1 VTQVAA
7 SPQGF
12 GHSQFLAEYPQAAA
26 LSFER
31 NRPLVNPWVVTV
43 SVMLATFMEILDTTV
58 VNVSIPHIA
67 GNLAST
73 NEEGTWVV
81 TSYLVSN
88 AIVLPISGWLAN
100 QLGRKRLLLIC
111 VAGFTITSVC
121 CGLATSLAQLIA
133 FRVLQGLT
141 GGGLQPLAQAILL
154 ETFPKERHGHAM
166 AAFSIG
172 ILLAPILGPTLGGW
186 ITDNY
191 SWRWIFYL
199 NLPVG
204 VLSLF
209 LMNRFIFDPHYVKRI
224 EGKVDLWG
232 IGFLALGIGSLQVLL
247 DTGQRKD
254 WFSSNYIRTF
264 AVLCVFGL
272 AALIVRELV
281 IENPV
286 VDLRV
291 LKDRSFSAG
300 VFLISL
306 LGFVLYASL
315 VLLPLYLQTLMGYPA
330 YNSGLALSPRG
341 IGALLFTPLAGHLTT
356 KTDPRRLLLV
366 GLILGSVTMFKLS
379 GLNLYAGFWDICWAQ
394 VLQGIALS
402 FLFIPLM
409 SLSMS
414 HISPKRMGNATS
426 IFNLMRNIGGSVGIA
441 IMTTFLARRT
451 QMHQNHLIANVTP
464 GSTKT
469 LEILQGMR
477 ANFIAHGADAV
488 TASRKSLALLYAMLE
503 QHASMLA
510 FVEAFWVMGVVF
522 LLMIPFL
529 PLLQYDKGKRAAK
542 AGMQTQNDSALPDA
556 PAAPSKEAVTE
567 TLSGAEAAEEERHLV
582 LH

>member
-1 VTQVAA
+1 VGTN
-7 SPQGF
+7 PQR
-12 GHSQFLAEYPQAAA
+12 AI
-26 LSFER
+26 
-31 NRPLVNPWVVTV
+31 NPWVITF
-43 SVMLATFMEILDTTV
+43 SVMLATFMEVLDTTV

-100 QLGRKRLLLIC
+100 HMGRRRLLLTC

-121 CGLATSLAQLIA
+121 CGLATTLWQLIL

-166 AAFSIG
+166 AAFSVG

-204 VLSLF
+204 IFSLF
-209 LMNRFIFDPHYVKRI
+209 LMGKYVFDPHYVKRGD
-224 EGKVDLWG
+224 GKVDLWG

-254 WFSSNYIRTF
+254 WFASHYIQVF
-264 AVLCVFGL
+264 AGLCVFGVV
-272 AALIVRELV
+272 ALV
-281 IENPV
+281 IREFMTDHPV
-286 VDLRV
+286 VDLRA
-291 LKDRSFSAG
+291 LKNRSFSAG
-300 VFLISL
+300 VLLISM

-356 KTDPRRLLLV
+356 KTDPRRLLVV
-366 GLILGSVTMFKLS
+366 GLVLGSVTMFQLS
-379 GLNLYAGFWDICWAQ
+379 GLNLYAGFWDIFWAQ
-394 VLQGIALS
+394 VLQGVALA

-409 SLSMS
+409 SLAMS
-414 HISPKRMGNATS
+414 RIRPEKMGNATS
-426 IFNLMRNIGGSVGIA
+426 IFNLMRNIGGSIGIA
-441 IMTTFLARRT
+441 IMTTFLARRS
-451 QMHQNHLIANVTP
+451 QVHQNHLVENVTA
-464 GSTKT
+464 GSGQTYR
-469 LEILQGMR
+469 LLQGMR
-477 ANFIAHGADAV
+477 ANFIAHGIDAV
-488 TASRKSLALLYAMLE
+488 TASRKAYAAIYGLVQ
-503 QHASMLA
+503 QHAAMLA

-522 LLMIPFL
+522 LLMLPFL
-529 PLLQYDKGKRAAK
+529 PLLEYHPHNRP
-542 AGMQTQNDSALPDA
+542 SAPPPRTPGILTR
-556 PAAPSKEAVTE
+556 SE
-567 TLSGAEAAEEERHLV
+567 LSPPESSESYESEEEPDLV

>member
-1 VTQVAA
+1 
-7 SPQGF
+7 
-12 GHSQFLAEYPQAAA
+12 
-26 LSFER
+26 
-31 NRPLVNPWVVTV
+31 
-43 SVMLATFMEILDTTV
+43 MLATFMEVLDTTV

-100 QLGRKRLLLIC
+100 HFGRKRLLLTC
-111 VAGFTITSVC
+111 VAGFTITSLC
-121 CGLATSLAQLIA
+121 CGLATSLPQLII

-166 AAFSIG
+166 AAYGIG

-191 SWRWIFYL
+191 NWRWIFYL

-204 VLSLF
+204 AISLV
-209 LMNRFIFDPHYVKRI
+209 LMNRFVFDPHYVKRG
-224 EGKVDLWG
+224 EGRVDLWG

-254 WFSSNYIRTF
+254 WFASSYIRTF
-264 AVLCVFGL
+264 TVLCVFGL
-272 AALIVRELV
+272 VALIIRELTADH
-281 IENPV
+281 PV

-291 LKDRSFSAG
+291 LKNRSFSAG
-300 VFLISL
+300 VFLITM

-356 KTDPRRLLLV
+356 KTDPRRLLVV
-366 GLILGSVTMFKLS
+366 GLVLGSITMFQLS
-379 GLNLYAGFWDICWAQ
+379 GLNLYAGFWDIFWAQ
-394 VLQGIALS
+394 VLQGVALS

-409 SLSMS
+409 ALSMAR
-414 HISPKRMGNATS
+414 ITPERMGNATS

-441 IMTTFLARRT
+441 IMTTFLARRS
-451 QMHQNHLIANVTP
+451 QVHQNHLVAHVTP
-464 GSTKT
+464 GSGPTYRM
-469 LEILQGMR
+469 LQGMR
-477 ANFIAHGADAV
+477 ANFILHGTDPA
-488 TASRKSLALLYAMLE
+488 TASRKAYAAIYGLVQE
-503 QHASMLA
+503 HAAMLA
-510 FVEAFWVMGVVF
+510 FVEAFKLMAIVF
-522 LLMIPFL
+522 LLMMPLL
-529 PLLQYDKGKRAAK
+529 PLLQYSKRKAAATASTK
-542 AGMQTQNDSALPDA
+542 PQELQRVAETPQSFQEPPDA
-556 PAAPSKEAVTE
+556 DAREAG
-567 TLSGAEAAEEERHLV
+567 SHEEDQHLV

>member
-1 VTQVAA
+1 MD
-7 SPQGF
+7 SFPQR
-12 GHSQFLAEYPQAAA
+12 AI
-26 LSFER
+26 
-31 NRPLVNPWVVTV
+31 NPWVVTF
-43 SVMLATFMEILDTTV
+43 SVMLATFMEVLDTTV

-100 QLGRKRLLLIC
+100 YLGRKRLLLLC
-111 VAGFTITSVC
+111 VAGFTLTSLC
-121 CGLATSLAQLIA
+121 CGMATSLTQLII
-133 FRVLQGLT
+133 FRILQGLT

-166 AAFSIG
+166 AAFGIG

-209 LMNRFIFDPHYVKRI
+209 LMNRFIFDPHYVKRG

-254 WFSSNYIRTF
+254 WFSSDYIRIF
-264 AVLCVFGL
+264 AALCVFGL
-272 AALIVRELV
+272 AALVIRELMTDH
-281 IENPV
+281 PV

-291 LKDRSFSAG
+291 LKNRSYSSG
-300 VFLISL
+300 VFLIGM

-356 KTDPRRLLLV
+356 KTDPRRLLVV
-366 GLILGSVTMFKLS
+366 GIVLGSITMFQLS
-379 GLNLYAGFWDICWAQ
+379 GLNLYAGFWDIFWAQ
-394 VLQGIALS
+394 ILQGVALS

-409 SLSMS
+409 ALAMAR
-414 HISPKRMGNATS
+414 IEPEKMGNATS

-451 QMHQNHLIANVTP
+451 QMHQNHLVEKVTP
-464 GSTKT
+464 GNSET
-469 LEILQGMR
+469 LRLLQGLR
-477 ANFIAHGADAV
+477 ANFHLHGADSA
-488 TASRKSLALLYAMLE
+488 TASRKALAAMYGMVQ

-510 FVEAFWVMGVVF
+510 LVEAFWVMGVVF

-529 PLLQYDKGKRAAK
+529 PLLEYTKKK
-542 AGMQTQNDSALPDA
+542 PA
-556 PAAPSKEAVTE
+556 PKPATKLHKV
-567 TLSGAEAAEEERHLV
+567 GAEAIQRPALPSEEAEEDVPEEHHLV

>member
-1 VTQVAA
+1 MDAR
-7 SPQGF
+7 PQP
-12 GHSQFLAEYPQAAA
+12 A
-26 LSFER
+26 
-31 NRPLVNPWVVTV
+31 VNPWVVTF
-43 SVMLATFMEILDTTV
+43 SVMLATFMEVLDTTV

-88 AIVLPISGWLAN
+88 AIILPISGWLAN
-100 QLGRKRLLLIC
+100 HMGRKRLLLAC
-111 VAGFTITSVC
+111 VAGFTLTSLC
-121 CGLATSLAQLIA
+121 CGLATSLSQLII
-133 FRVLQGLT
+133 FRVLQGLS

-166 AAFSIG
+166 AAFGIG

-209 LMNRFIFDPHYVKRI
+209 LMNRYVFDPYYVKRGA
-224 EGKVDLWG
+224 GKVDLWG
-232 IGFLALGIGSLQVLL
+232 IGFLAVGIGSLQVLL
-247 DTGQRKD
+247 DTGERKD
-254 WFSSNYIRTF
+254 WFSSNYILTF
-264 AVLCVFGL
+264 TALCVFGL
-272 AALIVRELV
+272 VALIIREL
-281 IENPV
+281 ITDHPV

-291 LKDRSFSAG
+291 LKNRSFSAG

-356 KTDPRRLLLV
+356 KIDPRRLLLV
-366 GLILGSVTMFKLS
+366 GLVLGSITMFDLS
-379 GLNLYAGFWDICWAQ
+379 GLNLQAGFWDIFWAQ
-394 VLQGIALS
+394 ILQGVALS

-409 SLSMS
+409 ALAMAR
-414 HISPKRMGNATS
+414 IQPEKMGNATS
-426 IFNLMRNIGGSVGIA
+426 IFNLMRNIGGSIGIA
-441 IMTTFLARRT
+441 IMTTFLARRS
-451 QMHQNHLIANVTP
+451 QLHQNHLVANVTA
-464 GSTKT
+464 GN
-469 LEILQGMR
+469 LQALRIFRGMQ
-477 ANFIAHGADAV
+477 AHFYAHGADAV
-488 TASRKSLALLYAMLE
+488 TASRKSMAAMYGLVQ
-503 QHASMLA
+503 QHAAMLA
-510 FVEAFWVMGVVF
+510 FVEAFWLMGLVF

-529 PLLQYDKGKRAAK
+529 PLLQYTKRK
-542 AGMQTQNDSALPDA
+542 RPE
-556 PAAPSKEAVTE
+556 AAPTPPSRVP
-567 TLSGAEAAEEERHLV
+567 LRAEQGKLPEYAEEPVPEEDHHLV

>member
-1 VTQVAA
+1 MD
-7 SPQGF
+7 S
-12 GHSQFLAEYPQAAA
+12 YPQ
-26 LSFER
+26 R
-31 NRPLVNPWVVTV
+31 VVNPWVVAC
-43 SVMLATFMEILDTTV
+43 SVMLATFMEVLDTTV

-88 AIVLPISGWLAN
+88 AIVLPISGWLATRM
-100 QLGRKRLLLIC
+100 GRKRLLLTC
-111 VAGFTITSVC
+111 VAGFTLTSLC
-121 CGLATSLAQLIA
+121 CGLATSLWQLIL
-133 FRVLQGLT
+133 FRILQGLT

-166 AAFSIG
+166 AAFGIG

-204 VLSLF
+204 LLSLV
-209 LMNRFIFDPHYVKRI
+209 LMNRFVFDPQYMKR
-224 EGKVDLWG
+224 GDRRVDLWG
-232 IGFLALGIGSLQVLL
+232 IGFLALGIGSLQVIL

-254 WFSSNYIRTF
+254 WFSSGDIRIF
-264 AVLCVFGL
+264 SGLCAFGL
-272 AALIVRELV
+272 VALIIRELTTDH
-281 IENPV
+281 PV

-291 LKDRSFSAG
+291 FRDRSFSSG
-300 VFLISL
+300 VFLISM

-341 IGALLFTPLAGHLTT
+341 IGALIFTPLAGHLTT
-356 KTDPRRLLLV
+356 KIDPRRLLLV
-366 GLILGSVTMFKLS
+366 GIVLGSLTMFDLS
-379 GLNLYAGFWDICWAQ
+379 GLNLYAGFWDILWAQ
-394 VLQGIALS
+394 VVQGVALA

-409 SLSMS
+409 SLAMS
-414 HISPKRMGNATS
+414 HISPQKMGNATS

-441 IMTTFLARRT
+441 VMTTFLARRS
-451 QMHQNHLIANVTP
+451 QLHQNHLVANVTP
-464 GSTKT
+464 GDAESVRV
-469 LEILQGMR
+469 LRGMQ
-477 ANFIAHGADAV
+477 ANFFAHGADSV
-488 TASRKSLALLYAMLE
+488 TGSRQALAALYGLVQ
-503 QHASMLA
+503 QHAAMLA

-529 PLLQYDKGKRAAK
+529 PLLHYAKKKPQAPPRHQPKTYRADALQSWRSEHETPAETAK
-542 AGMQTQNDSALPDA
+542 NEP
-556 PAAPSKEAVTE
+556 
-567 TLSGAEAAEEERHLV
+567 HLV

>member
-1 VTQVAA
+1 
-7 SPQGF
+7 
-12 GHSQFLAEYPQAAA
+12 
-26 LSFER
+26 
-31 NRPLVNPWVVTV
+31 
-43 SVMLATFMEILDTTV
+43 MLATFMEVLDTTV

-88 AIVLPISGWLAN
+88 AVVLPISGWLAN
-100 QLGRKRLLLIC
+100 YMGRKRLLLTC
-111 VAGFTITSVC
+111 VAGFTLTSLC
-121 CGLATSLAQLIA
+121 CGLAATLPQLII

-166 AAFSIG
+166 AAFGIG

-191 SWRWIFYL
+191 TWRWIFYL

-209 LMNRFIFDPHYVKRI
+209 LMNRFVVDPHYIKRSGARI
-224 EGKVDLWG
+224 DLWG

-247 DTGQRKD
+247 DTGERKD
-254 WFSSNYIRTF
+254 WFSSQYIRTF
-264 AVLCVFGL
+264 AVLCVVGL
-272 AALIVRELV
+272 VALIIRELTTDH
-281 IENPV
+281 PV

-291 LKDRSFSAG
+291 LKNRSFGAG
-300 VFLISL
+300 VFLIGM
-306 LGFVLYASL
+306 LGFILYASL

-356 KTDPRRLLLV
+356 KTDPRRLLVV
-366 GLILGSVTMFKLS
+366 GLVLGSITMFDLS
-379 GLNLYAGFWDICWAQ
+379 GLNLYAGFWDIFWAQ
-394 VLQGIALS
+394 VFQGIALS

-409 SLSMS
+409 ALAMAR
-414 HISPKRMGNATS
+414 IPPQKMGNATS
-426 IFNLMRNIGGSVGIA
+426 IFNLMRNIGGSIGIA
-441 IMTTFLARRT
+441 VMTTFLARRT
-451 QMHQNHLIANVTP
+451 QLHQDHLVANVRA
-464 GSTKT
+464 GDLQT
-469 LEILQGMR
+469 LRYLQGLR
-477 ANFIAHGADAV
+477 AHFVALGADGV
-488 TASRKSLALLYAMLE
+488 TASRKALGAVYGLVQ
-503 QHASMLA
+503 QHAAMLA

-522 LLMIPFL
+522 LLML
-529 PLLQYDKGKRAAK
+529 PLVALLQYSKRP
-542 AGMQTQNDSALPDA
+542 QSRTA
-556 PAAPSKEAVTE
+556 PEIDRVP
-567 TLSGAEAAEEERHLV
+567 LSNTAEAGPDSLERHAREEESHLV

>member
-1 VTQVAA
+1 
-7 SPQGF
+7 
-12 GHSQFLAEYPQAAA
+12 
-26 LSFER
+26 
-31 NRPLVNPWVVTV
+31 
-43 SVMLATFMEILDTTV
+43 MEVLDTTV

-100 QLGRKRLLLIC
+100 YMGRKRLLLIC
-111 VAGFTITSVC
+111 VGGFTLTSLF
-121 CGLATSLAQLIA
+121 CGLAGSLAWLIF

-154 ETFPKERHGHAM
+154 ETFPKQRHGHAM

-191 SWRWIFYL
+191 TWRWIFYL

-204 VLSLF
+204 ILSLF
-209 LMNRFIFDPHYVKRI
+209 LMNRFVFDPHYVRRSAN
-224 EGKVDLWG
+224 GRVDLWG
-232 IGFLALGIGSLQVLL
+232 IGFLALGIGSLQVFL
-247 DTGQRKD
+247 DTGERKD
-254 WFSSNYIRTF
+254 WFSSNHIRFF
-264 AVLCVFGL
+264 AVCCVVGL
-272 AALIVRELV
+272 VALVIRELMTDH
-281 IENPV
+281 PV
-286 VDLRV
+286 VDLRA
-291 LKDRSFSAG
+291 LKNRSFAAG

-306 LGFVLYASL
+306 LGFILYASL

-356 KTDPRRLLLV
+356 KTDPRRLLVV
-366 GLILGSVTMFKLS
+366 GLILGSITMFKLS
-379 GLNLYAGFWDICWAQ
+379 GLNLYAGFWAILWAQ
-394 VLQGIALS
+394 VLQGVALS

-409 SLSMS
+409 ALAMAR
-414 HISPKRMGNATS
+414 ISPEKMGNATS

-451 QMHQNHLIANVTP
+451 QLHQNHLVANVRP
-464 GSTKT
+464 GDVKT
-469 LEILQGMR
+469 LQMLQGLR
-477 ANFIAHGADAV
+477 ANFLLHGVDAV
-488 TASRKSLALLYAMLE
+488 TASRKALAAMYGLLQ

-510 FVEAFWVMGVVF
+510 FVEAFWVMAVVF
-522 LLMIPFL
+522 LLMLPFL
-529 PLLQYDKGKRAAK
+529 LLLQYTKPTPAPKAAP
-542 AGMQTQNDSALPDA
+542 AHGEVFVPENVSEVLDESLQDALPQN
-556 PAAPSKEAVTE
+556 EYVTE
-567 TLSGAEAAEEERHLV
+567 EEHHLA

>member
-1 VTQVAA
+1 VTA
-7 SPQGF
+7 SADARPQ
-12 GHSQFLAEYPQAAA
+12 
-26 LSFER
+26 
-31 NRPLVNPWVVTV
+31 PLVNPWVVTF
-43 SVMLATFMEILDTTV
+43 SVMLATFMEVLDTTV

-100 QLGRKRLLLIC
+100 HMGRKRLLLTC
-111 VAGFTITSVC
+111 VAGFTITSLC
-121 CGLATSLAQLIA
+121 CGLATSLPQLIV

-166 AAFSIG
+166 AAFGIG

-204 VLSLF
+204 ALSLV
-209 LMNRFIFDPHYVKRI
+209 LMNRFVFDPHYVKRGK
-224 EGKVDLWG
+224 GKVDLWG

-254 WFSSNYIRTF
+254 WFSSHYIQFFT
-264 AVLCVFGL
+264 VLCVFGI
-272 AALIVRELV
+272 AALIVRELTTDY
-281 IENPV
+281 PV

-291 LKDRSFSAG
+291 LKNRSFAAG
-300 VFLISL
+300 VFLISM

-341 IGALLFTPLAGHLTT
+341 VGALLFTPLAGHLTT
-356 KTDPRRLLLV
+356 KTDPRRLLVV
-366 GLILGSVTMFKLS
+366 GLVLGSITMFQLS
-379 GLNLYAGFWDICWAQ
+379 GLNLYAGFWDIFWAQ
-394 VLQGIALS
+394 VLQGVALS

-409 SLSMS
+409 ALSMS
-414 HISPKRMGNATS
+414 KIQPEKMGNATS

-451 QMHQNHLIANVTP
+451 QVHQNQLVANVTR
-464 GSTKT
+464 GSLPTT
-469 LEILQGMR
+469 HLLRGMQ
-477 ANFIAHGADAV
+477 ANFYAHGTDAV
-488 TASRKSLALLYAMLE
+488 TAARKSLAAIYGLVQ

-510 FVEAFWVMGVVF
+510 FVEAFWLMAVVF
-522 LLMIPFL
+522 LLMIPLL
-529 PLLQYDKGKRAAK
+529 PLLQYSKPG
-542 AGMQTQNDSALPDA
+542 A
-556 PAAPSKEAVTE
+556 PPKPVPAPHKELAPSDVPEDMWHEVPDE
-567 TLSGAEAAEEERHLV
+567 THDEEHDLV

>member
-1 VTQVAA
+1 
-7 SPQGF
+7 
-12 GHSQFLAEYPQAAA
+12 
-26 LSFER
+26 
-31 NRPLVNPWVVTV
+31 
-43 SVMLATFMEILDTTV
+43 MLATFMEILDTTV

-100 QLGRKRLLLIC
+100 YMGRKRLLLTC
-111 VAGFTITSVC
+111 VTGFTVTSLC
-121 CGLATSLAQLIA
+121 CGLATSLPQLIV
-133 FRVLQGLT
+133 FRVLQGLS

-166 AAFSIG
+166 AAFGIG

-191 SWRWIFYL
+191 TWRWIFYL

-204 VLSLF
+204 FLSLF
-209 LMNRFIFDPHYVKRI
+209 LMKRFVFDPPYIRRTGARI
-224 EGKVDLWG
+224 DLWG

-247 DTGQRKD
+247 DTGERKD
-254 WFSSNYIRTF
+254 WFSSDYICTF
-264 AVLCVFGL
+264 AVLVVVGL
-272 AALIVRELV
+272 VSLVIRELMTDH
-281 IENPV
+281 PV

-300 VFLISL
+300 VFLISM

-356 KTDPRRLLLV
+356 KTDPRRLLVFGLV
-366 GLILGSVTMFKLS
+366 LGSITMFDLS
-379 GLNLYAGFWDICWAQ
+379 GLNLQAGFWDILWPQ
-394 VLQGIALS
+394 VFQGIALS

-409 SLSMS
+409 ALAMS
-414 HISPKRMGNATS
+414 HIPQERMGNATS
-426 IFNLMRNIGGSVGIA
+426 IFNLMRNIGGSFGIA
-441 IMTTFLARRT
+441 IMTTFLTRRA
-451 QMHQNHLIANVTP
+451 QLHQNHLIANVTA
-464 GSTKT
+464 GNLQASRF
-469 LEILQGMR
+469 LQGLR
-477 ANFIAHGADAV
+477 AHFYAHGADSVA
-488 TASRKSLALLYAMLE
+488 ASRKALGAIYGMVQ
-503 QHASMLA
+503 QHAAMLA
-510 FVEAFWVMGVVF
+510 FVEAFWVMGAVF
-522 LLMIPFL
+522 LFMLPFL
-529 PLLQYDKGKRAAK
+529 LLLQYSKPVRSSRATSEGEEK
-542 AGMQTQNDSALPDA
+542 VLIPVEIPGVEL
-556 PAAPSKEAVTE
+556 EVRE
-567 TLSGAEAAEEERHLV
+567 EEERLIH
-582 LH
+582 HP

>member
-1 VTQVAA
+1 M
-7 SPQGF
+7 
-12 GHSQFLAEYPQAAA
+12 
-26 LSFER
+26 
-31 NRPLVNPWVVTV
+31 VNPWVVTF
-43 SVMLATFMEILDTTV
+43 SVMLATFMEVLDTTV

-88 AIVLPISGWLAN
+88 AVVLPISGWLAN
-100 QLGRKRLLLIC
+100 YMGRKRLLLTC
-111 VAGFTITSVC
+111 VAGFTLTSLL
-121 CGLATSLAQLIA
+121 CGFATSLPQLII
-133 FRVLQGLT
+133 FRILQGLT

-166 AAFSIG
+166 AAFGIG

-204 VLSLF
+204 ILSLV
-209 LMNRFIFDPHYVKRI
+209 LMSRFVVDPHYVKR
-224 EGKVDLWG
+224 GTGRVDLWG

-254 WFSSNYIRTF
+254 WFSSSYIRTF
-264 AVLCVFGL
+264 TVLCVIGL
-272 AALIVRELV
+272 VALVIRELKTDH
-281 IENPV
+281 PV

-291 LKDRSFSAG
+291 LRNRSFSAG
-300 VFLISL
+300 VFLIGM
-306 LGFVLYASL
+306 LGFILYASL

-356 KTDPRRLLLV
+356 KIDPRRLLVV
-366 GLILGSVTMFKLS
+366 GLVLGSITMFDLS
-379 GLNLYAGFWDICWAQ
+379 GLNLYAGFWDILWAQ
-394 VLQGIALS
+394 VLQGVALS

-409 SLSMS
+409 TLAMAR
-414 HISPKRMGNATS
+414 IPPEKMGNATS

-451 QMHQNHLIANVTP
+451 QLHQNHLVANVRA
-464 GSTKT
+464 GDSQT
-469 LEILQGMR
+469 LRYLQGLR
-477 ANFIAHGADAV
+477 THFNEQGADSV
-488 TASRKSLALLYAMLE
+488 TAARKALGALYGMVQ
-503 QHASMLA
+503 QHAAMLA

-529 PLLQYDKGKRAAK
+529 PLLQYTKPVPSSGPAPNLEQATLPSPTPEAWPDVLEH
-542 AGMQTQNDSALPDA
+542 DAL
-556 PAAPSKEAVTE
+556 V
-567 TLSGAEAAEEERHLV
+567 EEDHLV
-582 LH
+582 PHG

>member
-1 VTQVAA
+1 
-7 SPQGF
+7 
-12 GHSQFLAEYPQAAA
+12 
-26 LSFER
+26 
-31 NRPLVNPWVVTV
+31 
-43 SVMLATFMEILDTTV
+43 MLATFMEVLDTTV

-88 AIVLPISGWLAN
+88 AIILPISGWLAN
-100 QLGRKRLLLIC
+100 QFGRKRLLLAC
-111 VAGFTITSVC
+111 VAGFTITSLC
-121 CGLATSLAQLIA
+121 CGLATSLSQLIV

-166 AAFSIG
+166 AAFGIG

-209 LMNRFIFDPHYVKRI
+209 LMNRYVFDPQYVKRGN
-224 EGKVDLWG
+224 GKVDLWG
-232 IGFLALGIGSLQVLL
+232 IGFLALGIGSLQVML

-254 WFSSNYIRTF
+254 WFSSDYIRIVTG
-264 AVLCVFGL
+264 LCILGL
-272 AALIVRELV
+272 VGLIVREL
-281 IENPV
+281 ITDHPV

-300 VFLISL
+300 VLLISL

-356 KTDPRRLLLV
+356 KTDPRRLLLI
-366 GLILGSVTMFKLS
+366 GFIIGSVTMFQLS
-379 GLNLYAGFWDICWAQ
+379 GLNLYAGFWDIFWAQ
-394 VLQGIALS
+394 ILQGVALS

-409 SLSMS
+409 SLAMS
-414 HISPKRMGNATS
+414 HISPQKMGNATS

-451 QMHQNHLIANVTP
+451 QMHQNHLVANVTAGNP
-464 GSTKT
+464 KT
-469 LEILQGMR
+469 LQMLYGMR
-477 ANFIAHGADAV
+477 ANFIAHGTDAV
-488 TASRKSLALLYAMLE
+488 TASRKSLAAMYGLVQE
-503 QHASMLA
+503 HAAMLA
-510 FVEAFWVMGVVF
+510 FVEAFWLMGVVF

-529 PLLQYDKGKRAAK
+529 PILQYEKKKRIAK
-542 AGMQTQNDSALPDA
+542 PANKPQTGTSSESSSRVSVADLKI
-556 PAAPSKEAVTE
+556 PADLQEEV
-567 TLSGAEAAEEERHLV
+567 AEEEHHLV

>member
-1 VTQVAA
+1 MDAR
-7 SPQGF
+7 PQRF
-12 GHSQFLAEYPQAAA
+12 
-26 LSFER
+26 
-31 NRPLVNPWVVTV
+31 VNPWVVTV
-43 SVMLATFMEILDTTV
+43 SVMLATFMEVLDTTV

-67 GNLAST
+67 GNLAAT

-100 QLGRKRLLLIC
+100 HMGRKRLLLAC
-111 VAGFTITSVC
+111 VAGFTVTSLC
-121 CGLATSLAQLIA
+121 CGLATTLTQLII

-166 AAFSIG
+166 AAFGIG

-204 VLSLF
+204 ALSLF
-209 LMNRFIFDPHYVKRI
+209 LMNKFVFDPHYVKR
-224 EGKVDLWG
+224 GNGSRVDLWG
-232 IGFLALGIGSLQVLL
+232 IGFLALGIGSLQILL

-254 WFSSNYIRTF
+254 WFSSQYIRVF
-264 AVLCVFGL
+264 AALCLFGL
-272 AALIVRELV
+272 VALIVREMMTDH
-281 IENPV
+281 PV

-291 LKDRSFSAG
+291 LRDRSFSAG
-300 VFLISL
+300 VFLISM

-330 YNSGLALSPRG
+330 YNAGLALSPRG

-356 KTDPRRLLLV
+356 KTDPRRLLGV
-366 GLILGSVTMFKLS
+366 GIVLGSVTMFQLS
-379 GLNLYAGFWDICWAQ
+379 GLNLNAGFWDIFWAQ
-394 VLQGIALS
+394 VLQGVALA

-409 SLSMS
+409 SLAMS
-414 HISPKRMGNATS
+414 HISPEKMGNATS

-441 IMTTFLARRT
+441 LMTTFLARRS
-451 QMHQNHLIANVTP
+451 QVHQNHLVANVTT
-464 GSTKT
+464 GSPQT
-469 LEILQGMR
+469 LRLLQGLR
-477 ANFIAHGADAV
+477 AGFISHGIDGV
-488 TASRKSLALLYAMLE
+488 TATRKALTALYGMVQ
-503 QHASMLA
+503 QHAMMLA
-510 FVEAFWVMGVVF
+510 FVEAFWLMGVVF
-522 LLMIPFL
+522 LGMLIFL
-529 PLLQYDKGKRAAK
+529 PLLQYSKPVRSKTPVAETKIDVPPEDFHEDLADRREHE
-542 AGMQTQNDSALPDA
+542 DA
-556 PAAPSKEAVTE
+556 YD
-567 TLSGAEAAEEERHLV
+567 EEHELV

>member
-1 VTQVAA
+1 VDAG
-7 SPQGF
+7 PQRGI
-12 GHSQFLAEYPQAAA
+12 
-26 LSFER
+26 
-31 NRPLVNPWVVTV
+31 NPWVVTF
-43 SVMLATFMEILDTTV
+43 SVMLATFMEVLDTTV

-88 AIVLPISGWLAN
+88 AVVLPISGWLAN
-100 QLGRKRLLLIC
+100 YMGRKRLLLTC
-111 VAGFTITSVC
+111 VAGFTLTSLC
-121 CGLATSLAQLIA
+121 CGLAATLPQLII

-166 AAFSIG
+166 AAFGIG

-209 LMNRFIFDPHYVKRI
+209 LMNRFVFDPHYIKRGA
-224 EGKVDLWG
+224 GKVDLWG

-247 DTGQRKD
+247 DTGERKD
-254 WFSSNYIRTF
+254 WFSSQYIRTF
-264 AVLCVFGL
+264 AVLCAVGL
-272 AALIVRELV
+272 VALIIRELTTDH
-281 IENPV
+281 PV

-291 LKDRSFSAG
+291 LKNRSFGAG
-300 VFLISL
+300 VFLISM
-306 LGFVLYASL
+306 LGFILYSSL

-356 KTDPRRLLLV
+356 KTDPRRLLVV
-366 GLILGSVTMFKLS
+366 GLVLGSITMFDLS
-379 GLNLYAGFWDICWAQ
+379 GLNLYAGFWDIFWAQ
-394 VLQGIALS
+394 VIQGVALS

-409 SLSMS
+409 ALAMAR
-414 HISPKRMGNATS
+414 IPPQKMGNATS
-426 IFNLMRNIGGSVGIA
+426 IFNLMRNIGGSIGIA

-451 QMHQNHLIANVTP
+451 QLHQDHLVANVRA
-464 GSTKT
+464 GDVQT
-469 LEILQGMR
+469 LRYLQGLR
-477 ANFIAHGADAV
+477 AHFIALGADGV
-488 TASRKSLALLYAMLE
+488 TASRKALGAIYGLVQ
-503 QHASMLA
+503 QHAAMLA

-522 LLMIPFL
+522 LLML
-529 PLLQYDKGKRAAK
+529 PLVALLQYSKRPQPRTAAEIDRVK
-542 AGMQTQNDSALPDA
+542 LPNTIEVEPDA
-556 PAAPSKEAVTE
+556 LAQQAR
-567 TLSGAEAAEEERHLV
+567 EEESNFV